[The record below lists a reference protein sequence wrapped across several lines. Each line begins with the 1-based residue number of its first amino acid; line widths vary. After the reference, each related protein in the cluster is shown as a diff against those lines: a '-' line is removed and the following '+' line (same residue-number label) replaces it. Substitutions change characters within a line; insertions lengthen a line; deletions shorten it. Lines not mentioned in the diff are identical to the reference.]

1 VKKVLFITLAAVLAL
16 SIALVGCGGETVPPE
31 GPDSIVVGLARDTDE
46 GNEIFTCYHAGPLY
60 RWFAE
65 TVNADGGIYLS
76 KYDEK
81 VPLELVV
88 REASVASWD
97 VGTVVQGLI
106 DDGADVIW
114 GSWSTDSIYTLA
126 PVCNANSVN
135 LIALEGGASKM
146 IWEHEDYLDKWPY
159 VWCTLSFANWYEI
172 PVLKGI
178 LDDVVTGRDPIAY
191 VTYIG
196 GLGAE
201 HGLEYTQATVDEFGA
216 DNVLPAGS
224 PLPGVQHTFEMGF
237 GDQEQANT
245 IIQNAMTALGD
256 PADPN
261 YDIFCAYTY
270 PWNVAALF
278 IAAQTFGFNPPA
290 MLFGPGSSQGYFTAQ
305 WGDELAEGIM
315 SFTMANEKTEVKV
328 GTPTITMADLY
339 DAVADQ
345 IDDDWANYSSVCPK
359 PEYATSGSQML
370 DYWGQPCFAAG
381 LQLWVNAVEEV
392 GELDSTAIRGVLAS
406 YNSKANSASTCF
418 GDTWFEVYNNGLGGG
433 VLHYLCHTGEI
444 GQWQDG
450 IMETIGYTGIN
461 DDLPNHDTT
470 AATKFPMTDQWA
482 WLQG

>member
-1 VKKVLFITLAAVLAL
+1 
-16 SIALVGCGGETVPPE
+16 
-31 GPDSIVVGLARDTDE
+31 
-46 GNEIFTCYHAGPLY
+46 
-60 RWFAE
+60 
-65 TVNADGGIYLS
+65 
-76 KYDEK
+76 
-81 VPLELVV
+81 
-88 REASVASWD
+88 
-97 VGTVVQGLI
+97 
-106 DDGADVIW
+106 
-114 GSWSTDSIYTLA
+114 
-126 PVCNANSVN
+126 
-135 LIALEGGASKM
+135 
-146 IWEHEDYLDKWPY
+146 

-178 LDDVVTGRDPIAY
+178 MDDVVTGRDPIAY

-201 HGLEYTQATVDEFGA
+201 HGLEYTQATVDEFGEE
-216 DNVLPAGS
+216 NVLPAGS
-224 PLPGVQHTFEMGF
+224 PLPGVEHTFDMGF
-237 GDQEQANT
+237 IDQEQANT
-245 IIQNAMTALGD
+245 IIQNAITALGD

-328 GTPTITMADLY
+328 GTPTISMADLY
-339 DAVADQ
+339 DAVAAQ
-345 IDDDWANYSSVCPK
+345 IDDDWANYSSVCPQ

-381 LQLWVNAVEEV
+381 LEMWVKAVEEV
-392 GELDSTAIRGVLAS
+392 GDLDSTAIRGVLAS
-406 YNSKANSASTCF
+406 YNSEANSVSTVF
-418 GDTWFEVYNNGLGGG
+418 GDTWFEVFNNGLGGG

-444 GQWQDG
+444 GQWQSG
-450 IMETIGYTGIN
+450 IMETIGYSGIN
-461 DDLPNHDTT
+461 SELPNYDATADTV
-470 AATKFPMTDQWA
+470 FPMTDQWA